1 MREES
6 RESMVVKHS
15 LVIVVDVRDAPDVL
29 QVKAHPHQLHLKS
42 VSHMVSWK
50 SRTQGIY

>member
-1 MREES
+1 
-6 RESMVVKHS
+6 MVTHS
-15 LVIVVDVRDAPDVL
+15 LVIVVDVRDTPDVL

-50 SRTQGIY
+50 DRAQGIDRQLSRTDEI

>member
-1 MREES
+1 M
-6 RESMVVKHS
+6 VKHL
-15 LVIVVDVRDAPDVL
+15 LVIVVDVRNTPDVL

-50 SRTQGIY
+50 NRAQGIYCQLHRTGEI